1 MSAVLGP
8 AMAKTCESKY
18 ILYSPVAITICKE
31 DSRRTPSQAQRLN
44 NDNLMHAK
52 LFSLHAVVA
61 NKLQGAAVISSE
73 SKVFIVNAPYGKP
86 LLF

>member
-1 MSAVLGP
+1 MSVVLGP
-8 AMAKTCESKY
+8 AMAKACESIY
-18 ILYSPVAITICKE
+18 IPYSPVAITICKE
-31 DSRRTPSQAQRLN
+31 DSRRTPSQTQRLN

-61 NKLQGAAVISSE
+61 NKLQGTAVISSE